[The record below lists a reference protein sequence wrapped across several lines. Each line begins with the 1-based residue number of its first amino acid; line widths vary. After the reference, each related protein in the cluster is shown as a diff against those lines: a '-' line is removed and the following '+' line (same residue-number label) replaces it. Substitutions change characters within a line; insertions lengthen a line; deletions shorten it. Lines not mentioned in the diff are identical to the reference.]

1 MQGCKA
7 YFPGRMV
14 SKSQISLIKSLQQK
28 KFRREHQLF
37 VAEGYKSVSEFI
49 ASGYQMH
56 TVYHTTAVT
65 AKLNKLSKK
74 VNFQDISAA
83 DLQKMSSLTTPQE
96 VLAVIHLP
104 EWPQLTQSSL
114 LNRFTLVLDGV
125 QDPGNLGTIIR
136 TADWFGIQNIICS
149 EDTVD
154 AYNPKVVQATMG
166 SLARVNLHYNDLAN
180 LLPQF
185 NLPVLGAMLN
195 GDNIYTANLGTQ
207 GLIVMGN
214 EGNGLRPK
222 IQELVTQ
229 SITIPRIGEAES
241 LNVAIATALFCSE
254 ISRRPYTK

>member
-1 MQGCKA
+1 LQGCKA

-28 KFRREHQLF
+28 KFRREHRLF

-56 TVYHTTAVT
+56 TVYHTPALT
-65 AKLNKLSKK
+65 AKLHKLSKK
-74 VNFQDISAA
+74 VNFQDILAA

-104 EWPQLTQSSL
+104 EWPKLTQNSL

-136 TADWFGIQNIICS
+136 TADWFGIHNIICS

-166 SLARVNLHYNDLAN
+166 SLARVNLHYTDLAI
-180 LLPQF
+180 LISQL

-195 GDNIYTANLGTQ
+195 GDNIYTADFGTQ
-207 GLIVMGN
+207 GLVVMGN
-214 EGNGLRPK
+214 EGNGLRPE
-222 IQELVTQ
+222 IQKLITQ
-229 SITIPRIGEAES
+229 SITIPRNGEAES

-254 ISRRPYTK
+254 ISRRRYMK

>member
-1 MQGCKA
+1 
-7 YFPGRMV
+7 MV
-14 SKSQISLIKSLQQK
+14 SKSQISLVKSLQQK
-28 KFRREHQLF
+28 KFRREHRLF

-56 TVYHTTAVT
+56 TVYHTNGLT
-65 AKLNKLSKK
+65 AKLYKLSKK

-104 EWPQLTQSSL
+104 EWPKLTQPDL

-136 TADWFGIQNIICS
+136 TADWFSIQNIICS

-166 SLARVNLHYNDLAN
+166 SLARVNLHYTDLAS
-180 LLPQF
+180 LLPQL
-185 NLPVLGAMLN
+185 NLPLFGALLN
-195 GDNIYTANLGTQ
+195 GDNIYTTNFGQ
-207 GLIVMGN
+207 EGLVVMGN
-214 EGNGLRPK
+214 EGNGLRPE
-222 IQELVTQ
+222 IQELITKAV
-229 SITIPRIGEAES
+229 TIPRLGEAES

-254 ISRRPYTK
+254 ISRSAHLH

>member
-28 KFRREHQLF
+28 KFRREQRLF
-37 VAEGYKSVSEFI
+37 VAEGFKSVEEFI
-49 ASGYQMH
+49 TSGYQVH
-56 TVYHTTAVT
+56 KVYYTPAVA
-65 AKLNKLSKK
+65 AKLHKLSKK
-74 VNFQDISAA
+74 TNIEEISAVE
-83 DLQKMSSLTTPQE
+83 LNKMSSLTTPQE

-104 EWPQLTQSSL
+104 DWPEITREEL

-136 TADWFGIQNIICS
+136 TADWFGIKNIICS

-166 SLARVNLHYNDLAN
+166 SLARVNLHYAN
-180 LLPQF
+180 LAQLIPQL
-185 NLPVLGAMLN
+185 NLPIFGAMLN
-195 GDNIYTANLGTQ
+195 GENIYSTDFGNE
-207 GLIVMGN
+207 GLIAMGN
-214 EGNGLRPK
+214 EGNGLRPD
-222 IQELVTQ
+222 IQALITKSV
-229 SITIPRIGEAES
+229 TIPRSGQAES

-254 ISRRPYTK
+254 ISRKTFK